1 MGADDDK
8 KKKKKSKKKEAEA
21 APEPEPEPEPIPEPE
36 PVAEPETAADEGADW
51 LNDSA
56 PAAAAEEEGG
66 FDFGEEVGDAEQAPP
81 PPPAKKKPVYFV
93 HWDRK
98 KSRFYDYNFDYG
110 ENYYSSMVRHLDPRG
125 DIPTRRTFEDR
136 AIRSSLN
143 RKGMT
148 DIRTENLLAAVNKSI
163 KGYETS
169 RKAYTG
175 L

>member
-8 KKKKKSKKKEAEA
+8 KKKKKSKKKETEA

-36 PVAEPETAADEGADW
+36 PVAEPEPAADEGADW
-51 LNDSA
+51 LNDA
-56 PAAAAEEEGG
+56 PAAAGEEGG
-66 FDFGEEVGDAEQAPP
+66 FDFGEVGEVGEDQPPP

-110 ENYYSSMVRHLDPRG
+110 ENYYSSMVRHLDTRG

-136 AIRSSLN
+136 AIRSSLT
-143 RKGMT
+143 RKALPDT
-148 DIRTENLLAAVNKSI
+148 RTENLLAAVNKSI
-163 KGYETS
+163 KGYEIS

>member
-8 KKKKKSKKKEAEA
+8 KKKKKSKKKEVDA
-21 APEPEPEPEPIPEPE
+21 APEPEAEPEPIPEPE
-36 PVAEPETAADEGADW
+36 AEPEPAPAADEGSDW
-51 LNDSA
+51 MNDA
-56 PAAAAEEEGG
+56 PAVAEEDGG
-66 FDFGEEVGDAEQAPP
+66 FDFGDEVGEQAPP

-110 ENYYSSMVRHLDPRG
+110 ENYYSSMVRHLDTRG

-136 AIRSSLN
+136 AIRSSLT
-143 RKGMT
+143 RKALPDTRT
-148 DIRTENLLAAVNKSI
+148 DNLLAAVSKSI
-163 KGYETS
+163 KGYEIS